1 MVARC
6 RHAACDTPAVKTMSP
21 YLQRVLELEVPVI
34 VRLAERPMSFDD
46 VLKLVPGS
54 IIQLAKSADADLD
67 LFVNDRQIASGSAVK
82 VNENFGIKLTR
93 LGTPEARLSAAT
105 GGASGGSGDSS
116 IEDLAEKMLSG
127 EF

>member
-1 MVARC
+1 
-6 RHAACDTPAVKTMSP
+6 MSP

-93 LGTPEARLSAAT
+93 LGTVESRLSAAT
-105 GGASGGSGDSS
+105 GGASGGSGESS

>member
-1 MVARC
+1 
-6 RHAACDTPAVKTMSP
+6 MSP

-93 LGTPEARLSAAT
+93 LGTLESRLSAAT
-105 GGASGGSGDSS
+105 GGGASGGSGESS

>member
-1 MVARC
+1 
-6 RHAACDTPAVKTMSP
+6 MSP

-67 LFVNDRQIASGSAVK
+67 LFVNDRQIASGNAVK

-93 LGTPEARLSAAT
+93 LGTPAARLSAAT
-105 GGASGGSGDSS
+105 NEAGPSAPATETS

-127 EF
+127 KF